1 MKRYENTFTIKC
13 GRDLGAIELLGCL
26 EDTLGKSVG
35 VVAISHHK
43 NFSNYEKGFNIL
55 MDYFDEIAEEDRKE
69 VDRLLK
75 KVGL

>member
-13 GRDLGAIELLGCL
+13 GRDLGALELANCL
-26 EDTLGKSVG
+26 ESLGNKVG
-35 VVAISHHK
+35 VIAISHHK